1 MKQDFSNL
9 KDKTFLDFTN
19 DEKVISDIIG
29 DTDPA
34 RFSKAVSDY
43 GRYITFLVF
52 AELIKNKRLEKEVKH
67 QLKGISNE

>member
-9 KDKTFLDFTN
+9 KDKTFMDFTN

-43 GRYITFLVF
+43 GRFITFLVF
-52 AELIKNKRLEKEVKH
+52 AELIKNKRLENEVRK
-67 QLKGISNE
+67 QLQGVENE